1 MLRKKGILKSSFQIS
16 IITLS
21 VKFLGLIKQAIL
33 ASYCGANKETDL
45 FFLSSGIMA
54 AFCIVLFSALSISL
68 LSMHTEMLI
77 QEGREQS
84 NKLINKALRLF
95 LPISILISILF
106 FTFSPLLSLIIAPS
120 YSTDERSELIYY
132 LRIMSLL
139 FMFWCYSQIVN
150 VVLETDKIFLPGRLR
165 NLFQNLLIIIAAL
178 LLYKDYGVKSLLFA
192 FLLSGFFEAV
202 ILTICARKK
211 LKFTF
216 GKIPMDDKMKKL
228 LGLSVPLALGNAI
241 YEVNDIVD
249 KQISTGLGH
258 GNVSFLTY
266 GSSVNEIVTSVI
278 ITSVSTVLF
287 SHFATWV
294 SEKKIDKI
302 TDSLKNSIELLSIVI
317 MPIMVVCLLC
327 GDSIVYLLYGRGNF
341 GEYEVNKTYGVVIGY
356 SIGFAFQAMRANFS
370 KVFYAFQDTKTPMVN
385 GIIAVGCNILLSYL
399 LSRVIGIS
407 GVALATSIS
416 MIIVTVL
423 LLSKINKYLPDFSI
437 KSSIYEILKIIIAGI
452 VAFVSLY
459 VLKKHLCFSIVTN
472 FVIEGFIC
480 LIVYVVTLY
489 VIKSNQILSLKNRIF
504 RN

>member
-1 MLRKKGILKSSFQIS
+1 MKNKGILKSSFQIS
-16 IITLS
+16 LITLS
-21 VKFLGLIKQAIL
+21 VKFLGVIKQAIL
-33 ASYCGANKETDL
+33 ASYCGANKATDL
-45 FFLSSGIMA
+45 FFLSSGIMS
-54 AFCIVLFSALSISL
+54 AFCVVLFSALSISL

-77 QEGREQS
+77 KEGRDQS

-95 LPISILISILF
+95 LPISVLISILF
-106 FTFSPLLSLIIAPS
+106 FVLSPFLSIIIAPS
-120 YSTDERSELIYY
+120 YSGEDRSELIFY

-139 FMFWCYSQIVN
+139 FMFWCYSQIIN
-150 VVLETDKIFLPGRLR
+150 VVLETDKIFLPGRFR
-165 NLFQNLLIIIAAL
+165 NLFQNLFIIIAAL
-178 LLYKDYGVKSLLFA
+178 FLYKKYGIQSLLFA
-192 FLLSGFFEAV
+192 FLVSGFTEAV
-202 ILTICARKK
+202 ILTICARNK
-211 LKFTF
+211 LKFSLK
-216 GKIPMDDKMKKL
+216 KIAMDDKMKKL
-228 LGLSVPLALGNAI
+228 LGLSLPLALGNAI

-266 GSSVNEIVTSVI
+266 GSAVNEIVTSVI

-294 SEKKIDKI
+294 SEKKLDKI
-302 TDSLKNSIELLSIVI
+302 TDSLENSIELLSMVI
-317 MPIMVVCLLC
+317 MPIMVVCIIS

-370 KVFYAFQDTKTPMVN
+370 KVYYAFQDTKTPMVN

-407 GVALATSIS
+407 GVALATSLS
-416 MIIVTVL
+416 MILVTVL
-423 LLSKINKYLPDFSI
+423 LLIKINKYLPDFSI
-437 KSSIYEILKIIIAGI
+437 KSSIYEILKITVAGI
-452 VAFVSLY
+452 VSFIALY
-459 VLKKHLCFSIVTN
+459 ILKSHLCFSIITN

-480 LIVYVVTLY
+480 LILYVATLF
-489 VIKSNQILSLKNRIF
+489 VIKSKQIRLLKNRII